1 MATDERPTFIK
12 GDDGGVRICRV
23 EVPQRD
29 GSNDVLFMREDQ
41 TAPWQ
46 ALGADVKV
54 TPLDDGPYVPM
65 VTPEERGGE

>member
-1 MATDERPTFIK
+1 MTAQKPTFIK
-12 GDDGGVRICRV
+12 GDDRGVRICRV